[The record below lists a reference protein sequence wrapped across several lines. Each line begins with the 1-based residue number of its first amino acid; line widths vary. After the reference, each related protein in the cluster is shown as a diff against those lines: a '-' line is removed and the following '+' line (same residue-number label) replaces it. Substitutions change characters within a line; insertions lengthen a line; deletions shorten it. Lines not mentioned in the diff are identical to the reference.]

1 MLKRII
7 YILCLILMVQVSV
20 VEAKSRK
27 TTSGTHKTE
36 KSTKKSKATS
46 SSKSTKSKKSTKKK
60 SNKTSNKRNKKTKHK
75 QHEILD
81 KRPAMTLEDVK
92 PDENVWGIDVSHYQT
107 NIDWDLL
114 GQQKPNFMFI
124 KASEGA
130 NNQDSNY
137 AQNYT
142 EARKRGILVGSY
154 HFFSYKA
161 NGKDQAQNFLT
172 VAQHMDGDL
181 LPVLDAEF
189 TRKMPKK
196 DLVIKELADF
206 VNTVYEKLGHYP
218 IVYCNNHFFNLYL
231 KDILQDKCK
240 LWIVD
245 YKNKPEGEWS
255 FWQTT
260 NKFKLDGIRGYVDLN
275 MFNGQMEHLANYLYK
290 NKNN

>member
-7 YILCLILMVQVSV
+7 SILCLILMVQVSGYAV
-20 VEAKSRK
+20 KSHK
-27 TTSGTHKTE
+27 SAPKTHKT
-36 KSTKKSKATS
+36 TKPSK
-46 SSKSTKSKKSTKKK
+46 SKSTSKKISKKHF
-60 SNKTSNKRNKKTKHK
+60 KKTKHK

-92 PDENVWGIDVSHYQT
+92 PEENVWGIDVSHYQS
-107 NIDWDLL
+107 NIDWDVL
-114 GQQKPNFMFI
+114 GEQKPNFMFI

-231 KDILQDKCK
+231 KEILQDKCK

-260 NKFKLDGIRGYVDLN
+260 NKFKIEGIRGFVDLN
-275 MFNGQMEHLANYLYK
+275 MFNGQMEHLTNYLYK
-290 NKNN
+290 KKMD